1 MVQWAFLAGIGTFIT
16 AILIASIV
24 LRRAQRAGGTQ
35 AAQEQRGEQEP
46 PKPVLTRATVE
57 ANIAVDQWEVIESRL
72 GRAILPDDEQSSW
85 GSISPP
91 KKCIGLISLD
101 VDNAYRVNELRA
113 IPLLRAVRDRLVGLG
128 FRISDDRL
136 WATYVEE
143 GAAAAEADDDGEKA
157 VVNAYSSYVNR
168 VKNGGAK

>member
-1 MVQWAFLAGIGTFIT
+1 MLQWVFLAGSFTIAF
-16 AILIASIV
+16 LVASIF
-24 LRRAQRAGGTQ
+24 LAMRRSAAA
-35 AAQEQRGEQEP
+35 AAQEQREARGEQEP

-72 GRAILPDDEQSSW
+72 GRAILLDDEQTSSW
-85 GSISPP
+85 PSSTLP

-101 VDNAYRVNELRA
+101 VDNAYRVKELRA

-143 GAAAAEADDDGEKA
+143 GAVEEDEKA
-157 VVNAYSSYVNR
+157 VSAEVLARIDQLSR
-168 VKNGGAK
+168 PKW